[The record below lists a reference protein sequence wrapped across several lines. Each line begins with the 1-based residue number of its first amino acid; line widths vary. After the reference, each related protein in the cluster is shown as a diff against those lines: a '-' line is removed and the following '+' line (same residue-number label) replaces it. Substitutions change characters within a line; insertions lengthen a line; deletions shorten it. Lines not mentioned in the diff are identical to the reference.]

1 MISKPLLLPS
11 ERSSGPARQRRHR
24 EGGTAG
30 SAHSTS
36 YLRMPAQRPAEV
48 LGTLTHAQL
57 YVLHPQLTLCTFLIG
72 IGSGQRQL
80 IAVTCIAEH
89 A

>member
-1 MISKPLLLPS
+1 MYCLLS
-11 ERSSGPARQRRHR
+11 EAQPCPACRQR
-24 EGGTAG
+24 EGKEELR
-30 SAHSTS
+30 S
-36 YLRMPAQRPAEV
+36 YTTYISMPAQRQAEV

-57 YVLHPQLTLCTFLIG
+57 YVTYQQLTLCI
-72 IGSGQRQL
+72 IDRHWSGHRQL

>member
-1 MISKPLLLPS
+1 MSAAIGDGLL
-11 ERSSGPARQRRHR
+11 H
-24 EGGTAG
+24 GT
-30 SAHSTS
+30 SPNFQV
-36 YLRMPAQRPAEV
+36 Y
-48 LGTLTHAQL
+48 
-57 YVLHPQLTLCTFLIG
+57 LTLQPFHLQYISIYTMLILRG

>member
-1 MISKPLLLPS
+1 MP
-11 ERSSGPARQRRHR
+11 
-24 EGGTAG
+24 
-30 SAHSTS
+30 
-36 YLRMPAQRPAEV
+36 PAQRPAEV

-57 YVLHPQLTLCTFLIG
+57 TVLYLNLHYAPWQG

>member
-1 MISKPLLLPS
+1 
-11 ERSSGPARQRRHR
+11 
-24 EGGTAG
+24 
-30 SAHSTS
+30 
-36 YLRMPAQRPAEV
+36 MPAQRQAEV
-48 LGTLTHAQL
+48 LGTPTGLSGYHYSTNN
-57 YVLHPQLTLCTFLIG
+57 LHYAPLRG

>member
-1 MISKPLLLPS
+1 MATPS
-11 ERSSGPARQRRHR
+11 IYY
-24 EGGTAG
+24 
-30 SAHSTS
+30 
-36 YLRMPAQRPAEV
+36 YLCTPAQRPAEV

-57 YVLHPQLTLCTFLIG
+57 LRTIGSTDTMLLSQG

>member
-1 MISKPLLLPS
+1 MS
-11 ERSSGPARQRRHR
+11 
-24 EGGTAG
+24 
-30 SAHSTS
+30 
-36 YLRMPAQRPAEV
+36 MPAQRLAEV

-57 YVLHPQLTLCTFLIG
+57 PVVYNNLHYAPLVG
-72 IGSGQRQL
+72 IGSGHRQL

>member
-1 MISKPLLLPS
+1 MTGI
-11 ERSSGPARQRRHR
+11 AA
-24 EGGTAG
+24 EGQVIGLA
-30 SAHSTS
+30 SL
-36 YLRMPAQRPAEV
+36 YYNDPEQPAQRQAEV

-57 YVLHPQLTLCTFLIG
+57 HVLVKQLTLLLLQG
-72 IGSGQRQL
+72 IGSGHRQL

>member
-1 MISKPLLLPS
+1 
-11 ERSSGPARQRRHR
+11 
-24 EGGTAG
+24 
-30 SAHSTS
+30 
-36 YLRMPAQRPAEV
+36 MPAQRVAEV
-48 LGTLTHAQL
+48 LGTRIACAAIYSIYQSTL
-57 YVLHPQLTLCTFLIG
+57 YILLG

>member
-1 MISKPLLLPS
+1 
-11 ERSSGPARQRRHR
+11 
-24 EGGTAG
+24 
-30 SAHSTS
+30 
-36 YLRMPAQRPAEV
+36 MPAQRQAEV
-48 LGTLTHAQL
+48 LGTPMHAQL
-57 YVLHPQLTLCTFLIG
+57 YVIYNQLTLCTLLG

>member
-1 MISKPLLLPS
+1 
-11 ERSSGPARQRRHR
+11 
-24 EGGTAG
+24 
-30 SAHSTS
+30 
-36 YLRMPAQRPAEV
+36 MPAQRLAEV
-48 LGTLTHAQL
+48 LGTLGHAQL
-57 YVLHPQLTLCTFLIG
+57 HTVYISLHYAPSVD

>member
-1 MISKPLLLPS
+1 MLLL
-11 ERSSGPARQRRHR
+11 
-24 EGGTAG
+24 GGDGVVHGTHLLQVTSCYTT
-30 SAHSTS
+30 SAHWTGLKRSQQHLVPSLSRNPPFTV
-36 YLRMPAQRPAEV
+36 YQHLH
-48 LGTLTHAQL
+48 HAL
-57 YVLHPQLTLCTFLIG
+57 FLLG

>member
-1 MISKPLLLPS
+1 MYCLHAAGMLP
-11 ERSSGPARQRRHR
+11 GTAAFR
-24 EGGTAG
+24 EGSIPLAAYTIRA
-30 SAHSTS
+30 T
-36 YLRMPAQRPAEV
+36 RMPAQRQAEV

-57 YVLHPQLTLCTFLIG
+57 HVLYKPTLCSFLQG